1 MTTREERQ
9 ALSAPGLYERAVHL
23 AMRRMDV
30 GFLWGLLRDPPE
42 AGNACLSG
50 TGPAALDVTRVLG
63 YLQKDTR

>member
-9 ALSAPGLYERAVHL
+9 ALSAPDLYERAVHL

-42 AGNACLSG
+42 AGNACISG
-50 TGPAALDVTRVLG
+50 TGPAPLDVTRVLG